1 MSVIPTRHLA
11 AKRVARGRLGNRL
24 EETIVPLDTFLALL
38 LFAVATLRRRV
49 WFEAAPVRGQQG
61 IGRTRTAANSG
72 GQNDFQTNV
81 PF

>member
-1 MSVIPTRHLA
+1 MLGITADNTGFDVLGLVVGQLSAPDPA
-11 AKRVARGRLGNRL
+11 AIAL
-24 EETIVPLDTFLALL
+24 LALL